1 MQLSKPTRIYAII
14 IVIILICAFLGY
26 TYYADADAIQHVIA
40 EVDGINDIIPRVFN
54 ATLTFTLN
62 VSNPTNR
69 DINNLSS
76 TFDIYIQQNKIGDGS
91 FSGLSIP
98 AQSHINK
105 QVTITV
111 YYTEIANSV
120 IDILKN
126 WGQDQDTPLTVKGTM
141 TSRVLFGL
149 ATASHQYMA
158 TT

>member
-1 MQLSKPTRIYAII
+1 MQLSKTTRLYTII
-14 IVIILICAFLGY
+14 IVIILICAYLGY
-26 TYYADADAIQHVIA
+26 TYYTDADAIQHVIA
-40 EVDGINDIIPRVFN
+40 EVDSINNILPRFTS

-98 AQSHINK
+98 AQTHINK
-105 QVTITV
+105 KVIITV
-111 YYTEIANSV
+111 FYTEIANSV
-120 IDILKN
+120 IDILNN
-126 WGQDQDTPLTVKGTM
+126 WVQDQDTPLTVKGTM
-141 TSRVLFGL
+141 SARVLFGL
-149 ATASHQYMA
+149 ATASHQYTA